1 MNVQHIQLMA
11 QNENTFPNTKKLHIE
26 KFHAINLTAYGKSL
40 EEKEIS
46 TPLRCQWVKINKIQ
60 TRNNI
65 KY

>member
-1 MNVQHIQLMA
+1 MNVQHIHLMA

-46 TPLRCQWVKINKIQ
+46 TPLRC
-60 TRNNI
+60 
-65 KY
+65 